1 MDTVALAARIAQ
13 LEFEAG
19 RQEVLH
25 QQLVVAKGRLDRE
38 LQRFQAIQRYVQRA
52 VLVQDLDGLHILTL
66 EAIVEAF
73 EFEVALF
80 LSWDGNLSLAHAFGF
95 DDAPAA
101 ASLPFEEGWTAD
113 GASRILKQDD
123 PVLRAWSALGLRE
136 AIIAPFAGKDGELRG
151 ILVGG
156 RTLARGELYD
166 EINAEQRSSFEVL
179 VNQAEALFHNFALAT
194 EIRERNQ
201 RLQSLTRSYSRFVPF
216 EFLELLGRD
225 SIETGVAGRPH
236 PPRYDHFVRRPTRL
250 H

>member
-136 AIIAPFAGKDGELRG
+136 DKGEGRRAPRHP
-151 ILVGG
+151 
-156 RTLARGELYD
+156 RW
-166 EINAEQRSSFEVL
+166 
-179 VNQAEALFHNFALAT
+179 
-194 EIRERNQ
+194 
-201 RLQSLTRSYSRFVPF
+201 
-216 EFLELLGRD
+216 
-225 SIETGVAGRPH
+225 RPH
-236 PPRYDHFVRRPTRL
+236 VGARRALRRDQRRAAL
-250 H
+250 VL